1 LEGLTA
7 SRTRAPTPS
16 VSTVQRVGAACAIV
30 VGALLAGLELFTAT
44 YIVIATAIVVGVV
57 WPIVGGKRRNMRL
70 KKQISLVAII
80 TLGFWVF
87 TTAAVGFADSS
98 GAAQGVGAAS
108 LVTVSPSGREMGTRE
123 LMLHG
128 TLATLGLAA
137 IAGGLVLLEKK
148 TSRRRRR
155 RQMLRKESAVPFQS
169 HTLD

>member
-1 LEGLTA
+1 
-7 SRTRAPTPS
+7 
-16 VSTVQRVGAACAIV
+16 VQRVAAAGAVI
-30 VGALLAGLELFTAT
+30 VGAVLAGLELFAAT
-44 YIVIATAIVVGVV
+44 YIVIVTAIVISVV

-80 TLGFWVF
+80 TVGFWMF

-98 GAAQGVGAAS
+98 GAEEGVGAAS

-128 TLATLGLAA
+128 TVATLGLAA
-137 IAGGLVLLEKK
+137 LAGGLALLEKK

-155 RQMLRKESAVPFQS
+155 RQSLPKESAVPFQS